1 MNNNK
6 ENHPQ
11 TPRETQNPQNPREP
25 QNPRNPREPQNPRN
39 PRETQ
44 NPRNTRET
52 REPRNTRETRD
63 LRDLRNTQ
71 APQSPHPKN
80 IPLSRYSDG
89 TPSVMRKSTVYKEL
103 HFFRKS
109 DVLVQ
114 LTKAFCHR
122 FLPHYG
128 DRTVDQMIQAA
139 RSIKQNIAEGFT
151 DGQTS
156 FETEI
161 KLLGIAKG
169 SNQELLEDYQDYLKQ
184 HNLPEWAKTNIPRY
198 DDMRTFCRDH
208 SDEIHYRPYFDRWTD
223 EEMVNVAICLCHM
236 VDKAM
241 TSFLAKR
248 DREFVEEGGI
258 RERMTAAR
266 LDMRATQKQI
276 ISQQEQEI
284 ATLKAQNNSLTAQ
297 INSQKAQISSLTA
310 QINSQKAQ
318 INSLTAQIS
327 SLQHKLSLQDSQQNN
342 E

>member
-6 ENHPQ
+6 ENQPQ
-11 TPRETQNPQNPREP
+11 TPRETQNP
-25 QNPRNPREPQNPRN
+25 RNPRDTRDL
-39 PRETQ
+39 
-44 NPRNTRET
+44 RNTRET
-52 REPRNTRETRD
+52 QTPRNPQETRD
-63 LRDLRNTQ
+63 LRNTRNTQ
-71 APQSPHPKN
+71 APHPKN

-276 ISQQEQEI
+276 IAQQEQEI

-297 INSQKAQISSLTA
+297 INSQQ
-310 QINSQKAQ
+310 AQ

>member
-6 ENHPQ
+6 ENQPQ
-11 TPRETQNPQNPREP
+11 TPRETQNPQTPRET
-25 QNPRNPREPQNPRN
+25 QNPWNPRN
-39 PRETQ
+39 PRET
-44 NPRNTRET
+44 REI
-52 REPRNTRETRD
+52 REI
-63 LRDLRNTQ
+63 RDLRNTQ
-71 APQSPHPKN
+71 NTQAPQTPHPKN
-80 IPLSRYSDG
+80 FPLSRYSDG

-297 INSQKAQISSLTA
+297 IS
-310 QINSQKAQ
+310 
-318 INSLTAQIS
+318 SLTAQIS

>member
-6 ENHPQ
+6 ENQPQ
-11 TPRETQNPQNPREP
+11 TPRETQNP
-25 QNPRNPREPQNPRN
+25 RNPQPPRT
-39 PRETQ
+39 PW
-44 NPRNTRET
+44 ET
-52 REPRNTRETRD
+52 REIRD
-63 LRDLRNTQ
+63 LRNTQNLRNTQ

-276 ISQQEQEI
+276 IAQQEQEI
-284 ATLKAQNNSLTAQ
+284 ATLKAQNNT
-297 INSQKAQISSLTA
+297 LTA

>member
-6 ENHPQ
+6 ENQPQ
-11 TPRETQNPQNPREP
+11 TPRETQNPQNPRET
-25 QNPRNPREPQNPRN
+25 QNPWNPRDTRN
-39 PRETQ
+39 PRET
-44 NPRNTRET
+44 REI
-52 REPRNTRETRD
+52 
-63 LRDLRNTQ
+63 RDLRNTQ

-276 ISQQEQEI
+276 IAQQEQEI

-297 INSQKAQISSLTA
+297 INSQKN
-310 QINSQKAQ
+310 QINSQKAQINSLTAQ

>member
-6 ENHPQ
+6 DNQ
-11 TPRETQNPQNPREP
+11 PQNPRDTRDL
-25 QNPRNPREPQNPRN
+25 RNT
-39 PRETQ
+39 RETQTPQ

-71 APQSPHPKN
+71 APPSPHPKN

-297 INSQKAQISSLTA
+297 INSQKT
-310 QINSQKAQ
+310 Q

>member
-6 ENHPQ
+6 ENQPQ
-11 TPRETQNPQNPREP
+11 TPRETRDTRDTRET
-25 QNPRNPREPQNPRN
+25 QNPRN
-39 PRETQ
+39 PRETRDLRETQ
-44 NPRNTRET
+44 TPRNT
-52 REPRNTRETRD
+52 
-63 LRDLRNTQ
+63 
-71 APQSPHPKN
+71 QSPHPKN

-297 INSQKAQISSLTA
+297 INSQKAQI
-310 QINSQKAQ
+310 
-318 INSLTAQIS
+318 NSLTAQIS

>member
-6 ENHPQ
+6 ENQPQ
-11 TPRETQNPQNPREP
+11 TPRETRNLREP
-25 QNPRNPREPQNPRN
+25 QDPRDTRDPRN

-52 REPRNTRETRD
+52 REIRDLRNTRETREI
-63 LRDLRNTQ
+63 RDLRNTRNT
-71 APQSPHPKN
+71 QSPHPKN

-276 ISQQEQEI
+276 IAQQEQEI

-297 INSQKAQISSLTA
+297 INSQKT
-310 QINSQKAQ
+310 Q

>member
-6 ENHPQ
+6 ENQPQ
-11 TPRETQNPQNPREP
+11 TPRETQNPQNPRET
-25 QNPRNPREPQNPRN
+25 QNPWNPRE
-39 PRETQ
+39 
-44 NPRNTRET
+44 
-52 REPRNTRETRD
+52 TRETRD
-63 LRDLRNTQ
+63 LRNTRNTQ

-297 INSQKAQISSLTA
+297 INSLTA
-310 QINSQKAQ
+310 QINSLTAQISSQKAQ
-318 INSLTAQIS
+318 ISSLTAQIS

>member
-6 ENHPQ
+6 ENQPQ
-11 TPRETQNPQNPREP
+11 TPRETQNPQNLQET
-25 QNPRNPREPQNPRN
+25 QNPRN

-44 NPRNTRET
+44 NLRNTQET
-52 REPRNTRETRD
+52 QETRETRD
-63 LRDLRNTQ
+63 LRNTRNT
-71 APQSPHPKN
+71 QSPHPKN

-276 ISQQEQEI
+276 IAQQEQEI

-297 INSQKAQISSLTA
+297 INSQKT

>member
-6 ENHPQ
+6 ENQPQ
-11 TPRETQNPQNPREP
+11 TPRETRNLREP
-25 QNPRNPREPQNPRN
+25 QDL
-39 PRETQ
+39 
-44 NPRNTRET
+44 RNTRET
-52 REPRNTRETRD
+52 WEPRNTRETRD
-63 LRDLRNTQ
+63 LRNTRNT
-71 APQSPHPKN
+71 QSPHPKN

-297 INSQKAQISSLTA
+297 INSQKN

-327 SLQHKLSLQDSQQNN
+327 FLQHKLSLQDSQQNN

>member
-6 ENHPQ
+6 ENQPQ
-11 TPRETQNPQNPREP
+11 TPRET
-25 QNPRNPREPQNPRN
+25 QNPRN

-44 NPRNTRET
+44 NPWNPRDTRNPRET
-52 REPRNTRETRD
+52 REI
-63 LRDLRNTQ
+63 RDLRNTQ

-276 ISQQEQEI
+276 IAQQEQEI
-284 ATLKAQNNSLTAQ
+284 ATLKAQNN
-297 INSQKAQISSLTA
+297 SLTA

>member
-6 ENHPQ
+6 ENQPQ
-11 TPRETQNPQNPREP
+11 TPRETRDTRETQTPRNPQET
-25 QNPRNPREPQNPRN
+25 QNPRNPR
-39 PRETQ
+39 
-44 NPRNTRET
+44 NT
-52 REPRNTRETRD
+52 
-63 LRDLRNTQ
+63 
-71 APQSPHPKN
+71 QSPHPKN

-297 INSQKAQISSLTA
+297 INSQKAQINSLTA
-310 QINSQKAQ
+310 QIN
-318 INSLTAQIS
+318 

>member
-1 MNNNK
+1 MNINK
-6 ENHPQ
+6 ENQPQ
-11 TPRETQNPQNPREP
+11 PPREP
-25 QNPRNPREPQNPRN
+25 QNPRNS
-39 PRETQ
+39 RETQ
-44 NPRNTRET
+44 NPRNPWETRET
-52 REPRNTRETRD
+52 REI
-63 LRDLRNTQ
+63 RDLRNT
-71 APQSPHPKN
+71 QSPHPKN

-276 ISQQEQEI
+276 IAQQEQEI

-297 INSQKAQISSLTA
+297 INSQKAQINSLTA

-318 INSLTAQIS
+318 ISSLIAQIS
-327 SLQHKLSLQDSQQNN
+327 SLQHKLSLQVSQQNN

>member
-6 ENHPQ
+6 ENQPQ
-11 TPRETQNPQNPREP
+11 TPRETQNPQNPRET
-25 QNPRNPREPQNPRN
+25 QNPWNPRDTRN
-39 PRETQ
+39 PRET
-44 NPRNTRET
+44 REI
-52 REPRNTRETRD
+52 RD
-63 LRDLRNTQ
+63 LRNTQNTQ

-310 QINSQKAQ
+310 QI
-318 INSLTAQIS
+318 S
-327 SLQHKLSLQDSQQNN
+327 SLQHKLSLQVSQQNN

>member
-6 ENHPQ
+6 ENQPQ
-11 TPRETQNPQNPREP
+11 TPRETQNPQNPRETQP
-25 QNPRNPREPQNPRN
+25 PRTPW
-39 PRETQ
+39 
-44 NPRNTRET
+44 ET
-52 REPRNTRETRD
+52 REI
-63 LRDLRNTQ
+63 RDLRNTQ
-71 APQSPHPKN
+71 NTQPPQSPHPKN

-297 INSQKAQISSLTA
+297 INSQKAQINSLTA

-318 INSLTAQIS
+318 ISSLIAQIS
-327 SLQHKLSLQDSQQNN
+327 SLQHKLSLQVSQQNN